1 MPDIAVTALV
11 ALANIL
17 GAGMIVP
24 QAVRL
29 RRRSSDGVSG
39 VWAGVGITM
48 NTWWLAYGLQGSLWA
63 LIPVSTVSGALY
75 VSIGWQLWRHRG
87 RYALRDLTAGT
98 LGIGLLPLPF
108 LLTGGWPAAG
118 TAIGFCYGLQFAPAV
133 VAAFR
138 SERVAGISPSTWSMA
153 LTEALIW
160 LLYGFWIDD
169 RALVIGGIGGGL
181 MAAVILGR
189 LAAIQLR
196 FPLPAVHTGTSG
208 GPGLR

>member
-1 MPDIAVTALV
+1 MPELVAAAV

-17 GAGMIVP
+17 GAGMILP

-29 RRRSSDGVSG
+29 RKRSSDGVSG

-48 NTWWLAYGLQGSLWA
+48 NTWWLAYGLQGSLWG
-63 LIPVSTVSGALY
+63 LIPVSSVSGVLY
-75 VSIGWQLWRHRG
+75 LSIAWQLWQQRG
-87 RYALRDLTAGT
+87 RRALRDLLAGS

-118 TAIGFCYGLQFAPAV
+118 AAIGFCYGLQFAPAA

-138 SERVAGISPSTWSMA
+138 SDQVTGISPSTWSMG

-169 RALVIGGIGGGL
+169 RALMIGGIGGGL

-189 LAAIQLR
+189 LAVMQLR
-196 FPLPAVHTGTSG
+196 LQVPAVQ
-208 GPGLR
+208 R